1 MKYFTIMLIL
11 FSFLNC
17 FSQENKK
24 IMYQQSDGT
33 LLTESQ
39 FLALKDDFKN
49 KMKEQGKK
57 GGIRTVM
64 QDSISKNAV
73 YKKFKLSWVS
83 TTDIGNDERIE
94 TYLNKK
100 FPDYRLTTLDSESI
114 NLAELQGKPTF
125 ITFWFTRCAPCIK
138 ELPALRDLKDKYGDK
153 VNFVAITFD
162 SAETVKSFLE
172 KRKFNYKHIV
182 GANDFISSIGLNTYP
197 RNIILDK
204 NGIVTSIKDEIPNEK
219 GNNGVLKFD
228 LSDFEKELEKLL

>member
-1 MKYFTIMLIL
+1 
-11 FSFLNC
+11 
-17 FSQENKK
+17 
-24 IMYQQSDGT
+24 MYQQSDGT
-33 LLTESQ
+33 VLTESQ

-49 KMKEQGKK
+49 RMKEQGKK

-64 QDSISKNAV
+64 EDSISKNAV

-83 TTDIGNDERIE
+83 TIDIGSDERIE

-100 FPDYRLTTLDSESI
+100 FPDYRLTTLDSKSI

-138 ELPALRDLKDKYGDK
+138 ELPALRDLKNKYGDK

-162 SAETVKSFLE
+162 SEETVKSFLE

-182 GANDFISSIGLNTYP
+182 GANDFISSIGLTTYP

-204 NGIVTSIKDEIPNEK
+204 NGIVTSIKAEIPNEK